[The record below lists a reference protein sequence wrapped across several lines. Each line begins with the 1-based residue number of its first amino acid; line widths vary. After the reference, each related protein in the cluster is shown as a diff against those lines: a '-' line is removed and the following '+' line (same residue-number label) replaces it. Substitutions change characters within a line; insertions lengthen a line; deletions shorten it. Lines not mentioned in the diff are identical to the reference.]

1 MTSTAMTNGCN
12 CKGIIS
18 ALNEILEAQ
27 ARAMEA
33 QRVLGQLEL
42 AQRTSERDS
51 LQETII
57 SLTHQLEDLR
67 RHAALKMHDQLNQ
80 AQKVTTNAQLE
91 ELRQANAALQAQLNQ
106 ATAIENAALH
116 QQLAAQGAAMEA
128 QRLQM
133 DAQLEELRQ
142 ANAVLQEQLKQAA
155 PFQGCTPAAVPA
167 EVVDRMHP
175 DGMLGIAA
183 QLKEAGKPNYSCLAS
198 PRSTN
203 ILAPTILSDGTMY
216 RDGALL
222 LCAHAKDPHLRAVGF
237 WALGRSMGNDRE
249 SSDSGAARAMAERS
263 GTIVVNDTA
272 YSKNLCFVMAVNLDT
287 RFALAWYSL
296 GSAISSAEPAIVNGK
311 TYSKNNCYVMTLES
325 DPSFAPAWNR
335 LGSIMLKDETI
346 IVDGK
351 SYSKK
356 ECFVMALES
365 EPSFPSAWLNL
376 ASVMGAKETII
387 VNGKTF
393 LKRDCLIT
401 CLHVDPMQVSAWFN
415 LAGIMGANETAIVCG
430 KTCSKKDCLITCLHL
445 VPKHVPAW
453 YKLAAAMKA
462 EDSVIINGKTYSKK
476 TCHETAL
483 SLDKNSKPNP
493 THA

>member
-1 MTSTAMTNGCN
+1 MTSTAMTNACN
-12 CKGIIS
+12 CRGIIS

-91 ELRQANAALQAQLNQ
+91 ELRQANAALQAQL
-106 ATAIENAALH
+106 
-116 QQLAAQGAAMEA
+116 
-128 QRLQM
+128 
-133 DAQLEELRQ
+133 
-142 ANAVLQEQLKQAA
+142 KQAA
-155 PFQGCTPAAVPA
+155 PFEGRTPAAVPA
-167 EVVDRMHP
+167 EVVDRMQP
-175 DGMLGIAA
+175 DGMLSIAA
-183 QLKEAGKPNYSCLAS
+183 QLKEAGNYSCLAS

-237 WALGRSMGNDRE
+237 WAVGRSMGDFREFRDR
-249 SSDSGAARAMAERS
+249 GAARPMAERS

-296 GSAISSAEPAIVNGK
+296 GSTTSFAETAIVNGK

-415 LAGIMGANETAIVCG
+415 LAGIMGANETAIVSD
-430 KTCSKKDCLITCLHL
+430 KTYSKNDCLISCLHL
-445 VPKHVPAW
+445 VPNHVPAW
-453 YKLAAAMKA
+453 YNLAGAMKA

-476 TCHETAL
+476 TCHETAVG
-483 SLDKNSKPNP
+483 LDKNSKLNP
-493 THA
+493 TDA